1 MLQQRVKPI
10 KDLKDIDILYVEDED
25 EIRDTLANILRR
37 HIRNLYLASNGEQG
51 LELFKEKKPDIVV
64 TDIQM
69 PIKNGMAMAR
79 EIKEIDPNIKVI
91 ITTAF
96 GETEYLI
103 EAIEIEVSGYLI
115 KPINKNKLFSS
126 LNDNAKNILFD
137 KHEKK
142 LQKYSQQIIDFQ
154 KNMVVITDSELK
166 LIKANSSFLSFFKSS
181 TLDEFLRDNQDI
193 NEFIVAG
200 GDSYINSLSCEV
212 LAEIIENDKENE
224 VVKFKNQDSKEKS
237 FIINATEINN
247 EKDDKEYIISFTDI
261 TAIDLE
267 NKTLE
272 KKATVDKLTGIY
284 NREKFS
290 EQLKYSVEL
299 FKLQQRELAVIFF
312 DIDFFKSINDNFGH
326 DAGDYILKELSNL
339 ISSKLRDS
347 DIFARWGGEEFIILL
362 PKTTLE
368 PATQLAERLREAIE
382 SYDFKYR
389 KITSSFGVS
398 IFLENDDEDSF
409 IKRVDNNLYEA
420 KNSGRN
426 MVISK

>member
-200 GDSYINSLSCEV
+200 GNSYINSLSCEV